1 MDILKALWAYRGFIL
16 SAIRN
21 DFKTRFARS
30 KLGVLWMIIHPLMQV
45 LIFATILSEVLSA
58 KLPGITNKYGYALYL
73 MAGTLFWTLFAESIT
88 RSVNLFIDN
97 GNLMKKVAFPRICL
111 PFIAAGSMAINNL
124 LLLVAIFVVFAVL
137 GHIPTASVIWLP
149 ALMLLTLGLS
159 MSLGL
164 LLGVFNVFMRDIG
177 QVVPVVLQA
186 FFWLTPIV
194 YSVEILPPDVRNLFK
209 LNPLFPLVS
218 AYHDVL
224 LYERVPDWSSLLPLS
239 IATVVL
245 GVVSLVV
252 FRRAS
257 QEMVDA
263 L

>member
-1 MDILKALWAYRGFIL
+1 MDTFRAVWTYRGFIL

-21 DFKTRFARS
+21 DFKARFAQS

-45 LIFATILSEVLSA
+45 LIFASILSEVLSA
-58 KLPGITNKYGYALYL
+58 KLPGINNKYGYALYL
-73 MAGTLFWTLFAESIT
+73 MSGTLFWTLFAESIS
-88 RSVNLFIDN
+88 RSVSLFIEN

-124 LLLVAIFVVFAVL
+124 LLVAAIFLVFAVL
-137 GHIPTASVIWLP
+137 GHYPSEAVIWLP

-186 FFWLTPIV
+186 IFWLTPIV
-194 YSVEILPPDVRNLFK
+194 YSVEILPLDVRELFE
-209 LNPLFPLVS
+209 LNPLFPLVT

-224 LYERVPDWSSLLPLS
+224 LYGRTPSWISLLPLVG
-239 IATVVL
+239 ATVVL
-245 GVVSLVV
+245 GMTSLMVY
-252 FRRAS
+252 RRAS

>member
-1 MDILKALWAYRGFIL
+1 V
-16 SAIRN
+16 S
-21 DFKTRFARS
+21 
-30 KLGVLWMIIHPLMQV
+30 
-45 LIFATILSEVLSA
+45 
-58 KLPGITNKYGYALYL
+58 
-73 MAGTLFWTLFAESIT
+73 

-111 PFIAAGSMAINNL
+111 PFIAAGSVTINNL
-124 LLLVAIFVVFAVL
+124 LLVAAIFVVFTVL
-137 GHIPTASVIWLP
+137 GHYPSGTVVWLP
-149 ALMLLTLGLS
+149 VLMLLTLGLS

-164 LLGVFNVFMRDIG
+164 LLGVLNVFMRDIG
-177 QVVPVVLQA
+177 QIVPVVLQA
-186 FFWLTPIV
+186 LFWLTPIV
-194 YSVEILPPDVRNLFK
+194 YSVEILPADVREFFK
-209 LNPLFPLVS
+209 LNPLFPLVT

-224 LYERVPDWSSLLPLS
+224 LYERAPDWFSLLPLA

-245 GVVSLVV
+245 GVLSLVV

>member
-1 MDILKALWAYRGFIL
+1 MDMLKSVWTYRSFIL

-21 DFKTRFARS
+21 DFITRFAQS
-30 KLGVLWMIIHPLMQV
+30 KLGVLWMIIHPLLQV
-45 LIFATILSEVLSA
+45 LIFALILSEVLSA

-73 MAGTLFWTLFAESIT
+73 MAGMLCWTLFAESIS
-88 RSVNLFIDN
+88 RSVNIFIEN

-111 PFIAAGSMAINNL
+111 PFIAAGSMFFNNL
-124 LLLVAIFVVFAVL
+124 LLVVAIFIVFTCL
-137 GHIPTASVIWLP
+137 GHNPSTTAAWLP
-149 ALMLLTLGLS
+149 ALMLLTLSLS
-159 MSLGL
+159 MSFGL

-177 QVVPVVLQA
+177 QIVPVVLQA
-186 FFWLTPIV
+186 MFWLTPIV
-194 YSVEILPPDVRNLFK
+194 YSVEILPADVRALFK
-209 LNPLFPLVS
+209 FNPLFPLVS

-224 LYERVPDWSSLLPLS
+224 LYGRAPDWASLVPLM

-245 GVVSLVV
+245 AAMSLLL

>member
-1 MDILKALWAYRGFIL
+1 MDMLRALWAYRGFIL

-21 DFKTRFARS
+21 DFKTRFAQS

-58 KLPGITNKYGYALYL
+58 KLPGVQNKFGYALYL
-73 MAGTLFWTLFAESIT
+73 MAGILFWTLFVESVT
-88 RSVNLFIDN
+88 KTVGLFIDN

-111 PFIAAGSMAINNL
+111 PFIAAGTLMVNNL
-124 LLLVAIFVVFAVL
+124 LLLVAIFLVFAFL
-137 GHIPTASVIWLP
+137 GHFPSAASLWLP

-159 MSLGL
+159 MSIGV

-177 QVVPVVLQA
+177 QIVPVVLQA
-186 FFWLTPIV
+186 LFWLTPIV
-194 YSVEILPPDVRNLFK
+194 YSIEILPAEVRDLFK
-209 LNPLFPLVS
+209 LNPLLPLVT

-224 LYERVPDWSSLLPLS
+224 LYGRAPDGLSLLPLI
-239 IATVVL
+239 IATALL
-245 GVVSLVV
+245 GVLSLVV
-252 FRRAS
+252 FRRAG

>member
-1 MDILKALWAYRGFIL
+1 MDILKAVWAYRGFIL

-21 DFKTRFARS
+21 DFKTRFAQS

-58 KLPGITNKYGYALYL
+58 KLPGVDNKYGYALYL
-73 MAGTLFWTLFAESIT
+73 MSGTLFWTLFAESIT
-88 RSVNLFIDN
+88 RSVNLFIEN

-111 PFIAAGSMAINNL
+111 PFIAAGSLTVNNL
-124 LLLVAIFVVFAVL
+124 LLVAAIFLVFAVL
-137 GHIPTASVIWLP
+137 GHYPSAAAMWLP
-149 ALMLLTLGLS
+149 VLMLLTLGLS
-159 MSLGL
+159 ISLGL

-194 YSVEILPPDVRNLFK
+194 YSVEILPADVRDIFK
-209 LNPLFPLVS
+209 LNPLFPLVT

-224 LYERVPDWSSLLPLS
+224 LYGRTPDWISLLPLA

-245 GVVSLVV
+245 GVLSLVV